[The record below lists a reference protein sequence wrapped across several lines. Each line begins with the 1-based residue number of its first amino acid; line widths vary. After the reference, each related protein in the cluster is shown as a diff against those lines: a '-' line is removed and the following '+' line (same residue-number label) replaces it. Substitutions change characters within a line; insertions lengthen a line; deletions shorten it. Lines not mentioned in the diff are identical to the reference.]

1 MRPENKNILQKGVN
15 VLKGLHFKPENIM
28 VTGSIALDVLGVLP
42 PDRVSHDID
51 FIIKMDEQTW
61 RCMKLIE
68 AINLVDD
75 ENEKFKDYDSPARKN
90 TIFLK
95 VDGLVLNIWRY
106 NPNFDWSTI
115 KDSETGVMVA
125 TLDYIIKV
133 KKEYGRPKDFNDIA
147 DICKN
152 IL

>member
-42 PDRVSHDID
+42 PNRVSHDAD
-51 FIIKMDEQTW
+51 FIIKMDDQTW
-61 RCMKLIE
+61 RYMKLFE
-68 AINLVDD
+68 AINDPDVD
-75 ENEKFKDYDSPARKN
+75 NMNCYHGRKE
-90 TIFLK
+90 TIFLNI
-95 VDGLVLNIWRY
+95 DGIVLNIWRY
-106 NPNFDWSTI
+106 NPNSDWSTI

-125 TLDYIIKV
+125 TLDHIIKA